1 MKKWKV
7 LVTRQ
12 IPNAGI
18 ELLEEFCDLDI
29 NKEDRPLTKEELMD
43 KVKDKDGV
51 LSLLNDSIDK
61 DVIEAAKNC
70 KIFANYAVGFNNIDL
85 KLAKE
90 KNILVTNTPGVLTDA
105 TADLAW
111 ALLFSCARRIPES
124 DVYVRENKF
133 KSWSPTLLLGM
144 EITGKTLGIIGAG
157 RIGQN
162 FAKKAKAFNMN
173 ILYTSRTPKNDF
185 EAETGATYVDK
196 ETLLKESDFIALHV
210 PLTDDTYHLIGEKEL
225 KIMKNNAILINTSR
239 GPVIDEKALVKAL
252 KERWIWSA
260 GLDVYENEPV
270 LEEGLMNL
278 SNVVLLPHIGSA
290 TEETRDRMA
299 IMAATNLLQG
309 LRGETPTNLVRL

>member
-7 LVTRQ
+7 LITRQ

-29 NKEDRPLTKEELMD
+29 NKEDRPLSKAELIER
-43 KVKDKDGV
+43 VKDKDGV

-61 DVIEAAKNC
+61 EVIESATNC

-85 KLAKE
+85 ALAKE

-124 DVYVRENKF
+124 DLYVRENKF

-144 EITGKTLGIIGAG
+144 EVTGKTLGVIGAG

-173 ILYTSRTPKNDF
+173 ILYTSRNPKDDF

-196 ETLLKESDFIALHV
+196 ETLLKESDFVALHV
-210 PLTDDTYHLIGEKEL
+210 PLNNDTYHLIGEPEL
-225 KIMKNNAILINTSR
+225 KMMKRTSILINTSR

-252 KERWIWSA
+252 KEKWIWSA
-260 GLDVYENEPV
+260 GLDVYENEPI

-278 SNVVLLPHIGSA
+278 TNAVLLPHVGSA
-290 TEETRDRMA
+290 TEETRDEMA
-299 IMAATNLLQG
+299 IMAASNLLQG
-309 LRGETPTNLVRL
+309 LKGEKPTNLVNF

>member
-7 LVTRQ
+7 LITRQ

-18 ELLEEFCDLDI
+18 EFLEEFCDLDI
-29 NKEDRPLTKEELMD
+29 NKKDRPLTKEELIER
-43 KVKDKDGV
+43 VKDKDGV

-61 DVIEAAKNC
+61 DVIQAAKKC

-144 EITGKTLGIIGAG
+144 EITGKTIGIIGAG

-162 FAKKAKAFNMN
+162 FAKKANAFNMN
-173 ILYTSRTPKNDF
+173 ILYTSRTAKDDF

-196 ETLLKESDFIALHV
+196 ETLLKESDFVALHV
-210 PLTDDTYHLIGEKEL
+210 PLTDDTYHLIGENEL
-225 KIMKNNAILINTSR
+225 KMMKNTSILINTSR

-252 KERWIWSA
+252 KEKWIWSA
-260 GLDVYENEPV
+260 GLDVYENEP
-270 LEEGLMNL
+270 LIEEGLMNL
-278 SNVVLLPHIGSA
+278 NNVVLLPHVGSA

-299 IMAATNLLQG
+299 IMAATNLLQA

>member
-7 LVTRQ
+7 LITRQ

-18 ELLEEFCDLDI
+18 EFLEEFCDLDI
-29 NKEDRPLTKEELMD
+29 NKKDSPLTKEELIER
-43 KVKDKDGV
+43 VKDKDGV

-61 DVIEAAKNC
+61 DVIEAAKKC

-144 EITGKTLGIIGAG
+144 EITGKTIGIIGAG

-162 FAKKAKAFNMN
+162 FAKKANAFNMN
-173 ILYTSRTPKNDF
+173 ILYTSRTAKDDF

-196 ETLLKESDFIALHV
+196 ETLLKESDFVALHV
-210 PLTDDTYHLIGEKEL
+210 PLTDDTYHLIGENEL
-225 KIMKNNAILINTSR
+225 KMMKNTSILINTSR

-252 KERWIWSA
+252 KEKWIWSA
-260 GLDVYENEPV
+260 GLDVYENEP
-270 LEEGLMNL
+270 LIEEGLMNL
-278 SNVVLLPHIGSA
+278 NNVVLLPHVGSA

-299 IMAATNLLQG
+299 IMAATNLLQA

>member
-7 LVTRQ
+7 LITRQ

-18 ELLEEFCDLDI
+18 EFLEEFCDLDI
-29 NKEDRPLTKEELMD
+29 NKKDRPLTKEELIER
-43 KVKDKDGV
+43 VKDKDGV

-61 DVIEAAKNC
+61 DVIEAAKKC

-144 EITGKTLGIIGAG
+144 EITGKTIGIIGAG

-162 FAKKAKAFNMN
+162 FAKKANAFNMN
-173 ILYTSRTPKNDF
+173 ILYTSRTAKDDF

-196 ETLLKESDFIALHV
+196 ETLLKESDFVALHV
-210 PLTDDTYHLIGEKEL
+210 PLTDDTYHLIGENEL
-225 KIMKNNAILINTSR
+225 KMMKNTSILINTSR

-252 KERWIWSA
+252 KEKWIWSA
-260 GLDVYENEPV
+260 GLDVYENEP
-270 LEEGLMNL
+270 LIEEGLMNL
-278 SNVVLLPHIGSA
+278 NNVVLLPHVGSA

-299 IMAATNLLQG
+299 IMAATNLLQA